1 MILYFSLIVAFLV
14 KMPMFL
20 VHLWLPKAHVEAP
33 TVGSM
38 ILAGITLKL
47 GSYALL
53 RLFNLT
59 SIITIKLN

>member
-1 MILYFSLIVAFLV
+1 
-14 KMPMFL
+14 MPMFL

-33 TVGSM
+33 TIGSM

-53 RLFNLT
+53 RLMRITENFTLKFN
-59 SIITIKLN
+59 